1 MFLSRRISTPFTGK
15 REIAAD
21 RLRNAAGIMM
31 RNGALAAW
39 TQQVLGGYYSPGTL
53 LLHTAFDSM
62 EHSMTVGQNLMSDP
76 AWAKLMLEREL
87 SPSAEVVGPEL
98 FRRIAGENGADDNE
112 ASMVREYVLPRENI
126 ASAVALLPEAQKM
139 LSGHSVN
146 VTMWAPV
153 IAADMQRFY
162 IVYSGRDITALGKA
176 VDEVGVS
183 KEFQDMLVKAS
194 QLGTLDRAWMMTT
207 LK

>member
-15 REIAAD
+15 REIATD
-21 RLRNAAGIMM
+21 RLRTAAGIMM

-53 LLHTAFDSM
+53 FLHTAFDSM
-62 EHSMTVGQNLMSDP
+62 EHSMTVGQNLMGDP

-98 FRRIAGENGADDNE
+98 FRRIAGEDGADDNE

-139 LSGHSVN
+139 LSGHGVN

-153 IAADMQRFY
+153 IAADLQRFY

>member
-15 REIAAD
+15 REIATD
-21 RLRNAAGIMM
+21 RLRTAAGIMM

-39 TQQVLGGYYSPGTL
+39 TQQVLGGYYSAGTL
-53 LLHTAFDSM
+53 FLHTAFDSM
-62 EHSMTVGQNLMSDP
+62 EHSMTLGQNLMSDP

-98 FRRIAGENGADDNE
+98 FRRIAGEDGADDNE
-112 ASMVREYVLPRENI
+112 ASMVHEYVLPRENI

-139 LSGHSVN
+139 LSGHGVN